1 MFTGII
7 FAIGEITN
15 IISNNDDKCFII
27 DVGDME
33 KSSVSIGDSICIN
46 GTCLTVIEIVE
57 RSIKV
62 DVSTETLSCTN
73 FNEYKVGNRVNL
85 EQALLPTERLNG
97 HIISGHV
104 DGIGQIISIKAE
116 ARSTCFV
123 IEFPAHIG
131 KYLCKKGSVCIDGVS
146 LTINDVSDS
155 GISINIIP
163 HTMSHTIFSDYSPGS
178 HVNIEIDIIARYL
191 ESLCKEK
198 P

>member
-7 FAIGEITN
+7 LAIGEITD
-15 IISNNDDKCFII
+15 IISSNDDKCFII

-33 KSSVSIGDSICIN
+33 KSSLSVGDSICIN

-73 FNEYKVGNRVNL
+73 FNEYEVGSRVNL
-85 EQALLPTERLNG
+85 EKSLLPTERLNG
-97 HIISGHV
+97 HIVSGHV
-104 DGIGQIISIKAE
+104 DGIGQIVSIKTE
-116 ARSTCFV
+116 ARSTCYV
-123 IEFPAHIG
+123 IEFPADIA
-131 KYLCKKGSVCIDGVS
+131 KYLCKKGSVCVDGVS
-146 LTINDVSDS
+146 LTINDVSNS
-155 GISINIIP
+155 FISVNIIP
-163 HTMSHTIFSDYSPGS
+163 HTMSQTIFSDYSPGS

-191 ESLCKEK
+191 ERLCKVK